1 VNNISAVILTA
12 VSLFVGT
19 NIDDMVVLSVL
30 NVSSKTQG
38 SPRKW
43 QIWTGQYVGVAGLTG
58 LSLAAAAG
66 LTILPT
72 RWVWLLGFIPLTLGV
87 VKLFAAI
94 RDRRDG
100 APPRLLSA
108 TGLIG
113 VIGLTIS
120 NGGDNLAAYTPIF
133 RTMTT
138 ETLLV
143 TLAVFAV
150 LVAIWCWVAGLLV
163 SHHKVTETV
172 IRFGH
177 WIIPVVYILIGLY
190 VFYES
195 SV

>member
-1 VNNISAVILTA
+1 S
-12 VSLFVGT
+12 
-19 NIDDMVVLSVL
+19 
-30 NVSSKTQG
+30 
-38 SPRKW
+38 
-43 QIWTGQYVGVAGLTG
+43 
-58 LSLAAAAG
+58 
-66 LTILPT
+66 
-72 RWVWLLGFIPLTLGV
+72 
-87 VKLFAAI
+87 
-94 RDRRDG
+94 RDG
-100 APPRLLSA
+100 APRRLPSA

-143 TLAVFAV
+143 TLVVFAA
-150 LVAIWCWVAGLLV
+150 LVAIWCWLAGLLV
-163 SHHKVTETV
+163 SHRKVTETV

-195 SV
+195 SA